1 MAVFLLTVLI
11 LAVSLLYASVGQ
23 AGGSGYLAAMA
34 LLGFAPAVMKPTA
47 LVLNVLVAL
56 ISTVKFWRAGHVPW
70 ITFWPFAATSIPAAF
85 IGGVV
90 SPSVA
95 LYETIVGVVLLYAA
109 YRLMRMV
116 DADSSTGVKPPQ
128 LWVALIVGVGVGLLS
143 GFTGI
148 GGGVVFGP
156 LLLSLRWADTR
167 EVLGMS
173 AAINLSNSAAGLMGH
188 LSSAIALP
196 SAIPLWAGAAMIGG
210 WVGAEYGSR
219 RFSQLTLQRLLA
231 VVLTIAGLKLIFA

>member
-1 MAVFLLTVLI
+1 VAVFLLTVLI

-34 LLGFAPAVMKPTA
+34 LLGFAPAVMRPTA

-56 ISTVKFWRAGHVPW
+56 ISTVKFWRAGHVSW
-70 ITFWPFAATSIPAAF
+70 KVFWPFATTSIPAAF
-85 IGGVV
+85 VGGALSLPTSLYKAVV
-90 SPSVA
+90 GA
-95 LYETIVGVVLLYAA
+95 VLLYAA
-109 YRLMRMV
+109 YRLLRIV
-116 DADSSTGVKPPQ
+116 DADSSTCVKPPQ

-167 EVLGMS
+167 DVLGMS
-173 AAINLSNSAAGLMGH
+173 AAINLSNSAAGLLGH

-196 SAIPLWAGAAMIGG
+196 TAMPLWAGAAMIGG
-210 WVGAEYGSR
+210 WLGAEYGSR

-231 VVLTIAGLKLIFA
+231 VVLIIAGCKLIFA

>member
-47 LVLNVLVAL
+47 LILNVLVAL
-56 ISTVKFWRAGHVPW
+56 ISTVKFWRAGYVSW
-70 ITFWPFAATSIPAAF
+70 RIFWPFAATSIPAAF

-109 YRLMRMV
+109 YRLLRMV
-116 DADSSTGVKPPQ
+116 DADSPPCVKPPQ

-148 GGGVVFGP
+148 GGGVVFSP

-173 AAINLSNSAAGLMGH
+173 AAINLSNSAAGLLGH

-196 SAIPLWAGAAMIGG
+196 SAIPLWAGTALIGG
-210 WVGAEYGSR
+210 WMGAEYGSR
-219 RFSQLTLQRLLA
+219 RFSPLTLQRLLA
-231 VVLTIAGLKLIFA
+231 VVLTIAGLKLIFT

>member
-1 MAVFLLTVLI
+1 MAVLLLTVLI

-56 ISTVKFWRAGHVPW
+56 ISTVKFWRAGHVSW
-70 ITFWPFAATSIPAAF
+70 KVFWPFAATSIPAAF
-85 IGGVV
+85 VGGMLSLPTLLYKAVV
-90 SPSVA
+90 GA
-95 LYETIVGVVLLYAA
+95 VLLYAA
-109 YRLMRMV
+109 YRLLRMV
-116 DADSSTGVKPPQ
+116 DADSATCVKPPQ

-156 LLLSLRWADTR
+156 LLLSLRWAGTR
-167 EVLGMS
+167 DVLGMS
-173 AAINLSNSAAGLMGH
+173 AAINLSNSAAGLLGH

-196 SAIPLWAGAAMIGG
+196 SSMPLWAGAAMIGG

-231 VVLTIAGLKLIFA
+231 VVLIIAGCKLIFA

>member
-1 MAVFLLTVLI
+1 VAVFLLTVLI

-34 LLGFAPAVMKPTA
+34 LLGFTPAVMKPTA

-56 ISTVKFWRAGHVPW
+56 ISTVKFWRAGHVSW
-70 ITFWPFAATSIPAAF
+70 IAFWPFAATSIPAAF

-90 SPSVA
+90 SPSVGF
-95 LYETIVGVVLLYAA
+95 YETIVGAVLLYAA
-109 YRLMRMV
+109 YRLLRMG
-116 DADSSTGVKPPQ
+116 DADSSRCVKPPQ
-128 LWVALIVGVGVGLLS
+128 LWVALTVGVGVGLLS

-167 EVLGMS
+167 AVLGMS
-173 AAINLSNSAAGLMGH
+173 AAINLSNSAAGLLGH

-196 SAIPLWAGAAMIGG
+196 SAIPLWAGAAMVGG

-231 VVLTIAGLKLIFA
+231 AVLIIAGFKLIFA

>member
-56 ISTVKFWRAGHVPW
+56 ISTVKFWRAGHIRW
-70 ITFWPFAATSIPAAF
+70 IMFWPFAVTSVPAAF
-85 IGGVV
+85 IGGMV

-95 LYETIVGVVLLYAA
+95 LYETIVGVVLLYTA
-109 YRLMRMV
+109 YRLLRV
-116 DADSSTGVKPPQ
+116 TPGTLSVGVKPPQ
-128 LWVALIVGVGVGLLS
+128 LWVALIVGIGIGLLS

-148 GGGVVFGP
+148 GGGIVFGP
-156 LLLSLRWADTR
+156 FLLAMRWAETR
-167 EVLGMS
+167 ETLGMS
-173 AAINLSNSAAGLMGH
+173 AALNLSNSAAGLCGH
-188 LSSAIALP
+188 LSSTTVLP
-196 SAIPLWAGAAMIGG
+196 SALPLWAVAAMVGG
-210 WVGAEYGSR
+210 WVGADYGSR

-231 VVLTIAGLKLIFA
+231 VVLIIAGFKLILT

>member
-1 MAVFLLTVLI
+1 VVVFLLTVSI

-34 LLGFAPAVMKPTA
+34 LLGVAPAVMKPTA

-56 ISTVKFWRAGHVPW
+56 ISTVKFWRAGYLSW
-70 ITFWPFAATSIPAAF
+70 TAFGPFAATSIPAAF

-90 SPSVA
+90 SPSVGF
-95 LYETIVGVVLLYAA
+95 YETMVGVVLLYAA
-109 YRLMRMV
+109 YRLLRMGDV
-116 DADSSTGVKPPQ
+116 DSPRCVKPPQ

-167 EVLGMS
+167 GVLGMS
-173 AAINLSNSAAGLMGH
+173 AAINLSNSAAGLLGH
-188 LSSAIALP
+188 LSSVTALP
-196 SAIPLWAGAAMIGG
+196 SAIPLWAGAAMVGG
-210 WVGAEYGSR
+210 WVGAEYGSH
-219 RFSQLTLQRLLA
+219 RFSPLTLQRLLA
-231 VVLTIAGLKLIFA
+231 VVLIIAGCKLIFA

>member
-34 LLGFAPAVMKPTA
+34 LLGFSPVVMKPTA

-56 ISTVKFWRAGHVPW
+56 ISTVKFWRAGRVSW
-70 ITFWPFAATSIPAAF
+70 IIFWPFAATSIPAAF
-85 IGGVV
+85 VGGVL
-90 SPSVA
+90 SPSTS
-95 LYETIVGVVLLYAA
+95 LYKTIVGVVLLYAA
-109 YRLMRMV
+109 YRLIRMGH
-116 DADSSTGVKPPQ
+116 ADSPTCIKPPQ

-156 LLLSLRWADTR
+156 LLLSMRWAETR

-173 AAINLSNSAAGLMGH
+173 AAINLSNSAAGLLGH

-196 SAIPLWAGAAMIGG
+196 SAIPLWASAAVIGG

-219 RFSQLTLQRLLA
+219 RFSQLTLRRLMAL
-231 VVLTIAGLKLIFA
+231 VLTIAGLKLILA